1 MPGYAGHFVFWMN
14 FNQIACYTID
24 IM

>member
-1 MPGYAGHFVFWMN
+1 MPGYAGLFVFWMN